1 MSKKEKD
8 EVKEETVKEPEVEI
22 EDEKDEQSDIE
33 KQLRDTKDQL
43 LRTAAEYANFRARS
57 AKEKEQTYSNA
68 KGNVVAEILPSIDN
82 IERALAQEN
91 SDYESLRKGLEM
103 TMNSL
108 MAALE
113 KMGVKAFG
121 EVGEQFDPNLHHAV
135 MHIDDESLGE
145 NVITDVF
152 QKGYK
157 INDKVV
163 RPAMVKTAN

>member
-82 IERALAQEN
+82 LERALAQEN

-145 NVITDVF
+145 NVITDIF

>member
-1 MSKKEKD
+1 M
-8 EVKEETVKEPEVEI
+8 
-22 EDEKDEQSDIE
+22 
-33 KQLRDTKDQL
+33 
-43 LRTAAEYANFRARS
+43 
-57 AKEKEQTYSNA
+57 
-68 KGNVVAEILPSIDN
+68 AEILPSIDN
-82 IERALAQEN
+82 LERALAQEN

-121 EVGEQFDPNLHHAV
+121 EVGEQFAPNLHHAV

>member
-8 EVKEETVKEPEVEI
+8 EVKEETVKEPEVET

-33 KQLRDTKDQL
+33 KQLRDTKGQL

-82 IERALAQEN
+82 LERALAQEN